1 MHPYNIDAR
10 KSKKRT
16 EPEECSLVVK
26 SGKMYAVLALQESH
40 GVIVY
45 DVTDPAKPVFDS
57 IAPAGD
63 LDAVNG
69 DVGMEK
75 SKIGSEGLGMHQ
87 TNGVAFSANE
97 RQGSI
102 TMFTAL

>member
-1 MHPYNIDAR
+1 M
-10 KSKKRT
+10 
-16 EPEECSLVVK
+16 VVK

-75 SKIGSEGLGMHQ
+75 SEIGSEGLGNASNQ
-87 TNGVAFSANE
+87 WCCLFG
-97 RQGSI
+97 Q
-102 TMFTAL
+102 

>member
-1 MHPYNIDAR
+1 MVE
-10 KSKKRT
+10 KSDK
-16 EPEECSLVVK
+16 L
-26 SGKMYAVLALQESH
+26 YAVFALQESH

-45 DVTDPAKPVFDS
+45 DVTDPANPVFDS
-57 IAPAGD
+57 IAEAGN
-63 LDAVNG
+63 LDAEDG
-69 DVGMEK
+69 DIGMEK

-102 TMFTAL
+102 TMFTAQWARD